1 MKERKEKM
9 RILEGLAPERVFY
22 YFEEICGIPHGSGN
36 IEKISDYLMDF
47 AKEKGLFAKQDEL
60 KNVIIVKPATAGYEE
75 EPAVILQGHMDM
87 VAVKK
92 PDCAVDM
99 AKEGLKL
106 AVTGDKIYATRVLG
120 ETTASLLLTRLRFW
134 RLKTF
139 RTPNW
144 RW

>member
-60 KNVIIVKPATAGYEE
+60 KNVKA
-75 EPAVILQGHMDM
+75 
-87 VAVKK
+87 VAVYSDGSRVKK
-92 PDCAVDM
+92 CDYRKA
-99 AKEGLKL
+99 GN
-106 AVTGDKIYATRVLG
+106 
-120 ETTASLLLTRLRFW
+120 SRL
-134 RLKTF
+134 
-139 RTPNW
+139 
-144 RW
+144 

>member
-106 AVTGDKIYATRVLG
+106 AVTGDKIYAKDTSLG
-120 ETTASLLLTRLRFW
+120 GDDGIAVAYALALLEAENL
-134 RLKTF
+134 
-139 RTPNW
+139 
-144 RW
+144 